1 MTYILLVEDDL
12 AVRSLVEEVL
22 CDSGYE
28 VDAEST
34 VAGGLALLAA
44 RAYDLL
50 LTDGRLPDGH
60 GLTIAAKA
68 KEIGVRVLVFTGY
81 AHELP
86 REQRESVTILQKP
99 VRIRE
104 LLGAITQS
112 LNS

>member
-1 MTYILLVEDDL
+1 MPCILLVEDDL

-60 GLTIAAKA
+60 GLTVAAKA

-86 REQRESVTILQKP
+86 REQRESVTVLQKP
-99 VRIRE
+99 VRMRE

>member
-1 MTYILLVEDDL
+1 MTRILLVEDNL
-12 AVRSLVEEVL
+12 PIRSLVEEVL

-60 GLTIAAKA
+60 GLTVAAKA

-86 REQRESVTILQKP
+86 REQRESVTVLQKP
-99 VRIRE
+99 VCMRE

>member
-1 MTYILLVEDDL
+1 MTCILLIEDDL

-50 LTDGRLPDGH
+50 LTDGCLPDGH
-60 GLTIAAKA
+60 GLTVAAKA

-86 REQRESVTILQKP
+86 REQRESVTVLQKP
-99 VRIRE
+99 VRMRE

>member
-1 MTYILLVEDDL
+1 MTCILLVEDDL
-12 AVRSLVEEVL
+12 AVRSLVEEML

-60 GLTIAAKA
+60 GLTVAAKA

-86 REQRESVTILQKP
+86 REQRESVTVLQKP
-99 VRIRE
+99 VRMRE
-104 LLGAITQS
+104 LLSAITQS

>member
-1 MTYILLVEDDL
+1 MTCILLVEDDL
-12 AVRSLVEEVL
+12 AVRSLVEEML
-22 CDSGYE
+22 SDSGYE

-44 RAYDLL
+44 RSYDLL

-60 GLTIAAKA
+60 GLTVAAKA
-68 KEIGVRVLVFTGY
+68 TEIGVRVLVFTGY

-86 REQRESVTILQKP
+86 REQLENVTVLQKP

-104 LLGAITQS
+104 LLGAISQS
-112 LNS
+112 LSS

>member
-1 MTYILLVEDDL
+1 MTCILLVEDDL

-60 GLTIAAKA
+60 GLTVAAKA

-86 REQRESVTILQKP
+86 REQRENVTVLQKP
-99 VRIRE
+99 VRMRE

>member
-1 MTYILLVEDDL
+1 MTRILLVEDNL
-12 AVRSLVEEVL
+12 PIRLLVEEVL

-34 VAGGLALLAA
+34 VAGGLELLKA
-44 RAYDLL
+44 RSYDLL

-68 KEIGVRVLVFTGY
+68 TEIGVRVLVFTGY

-86 REQRESVTILQKP
+86 REQRENLTVLQKP

-112 LNS
+112 LDS